1 MRQFIVEKYLPITYI
16 VGSVYKDLFEQGQG
30 VHGCSCFGVF
40 PMTDDGKT
48 HLLKAGIF
56 LNGRDVE
63 FDPKKITEDL
73 KYAWYDDATPG
84 KGAAGAETNPNLDK
98 KDAYSFVKAPR
109 YDGEVIEVGP
119 AARMWVANAPLSE
132 VGVKMLKEK
141 FGIEART
148 IRDLGWDKVFSIMG
162 RHVARAEEALLNAV
176 RNSPHLA
183 EAYVQLGGICL
194 ERGDLEGCLRYNEE
208 AAQCRAKFPV
218 PWSNIAF
225 VHLQRG
231 EPDKAITALK
241 KALKWDPDFVQ
252 AKNALTTAYYM
263 QGDFEACEKLCKEIL
278 EKEPAF
284 APAWNN
290 MALAQFDLGKYAE
303 ARQSAAKAAELGF
316 EVPEGFL
323 EELKAK
329 GV

>member
-1 MRQFIVEKYLPITYI
+1 MKQRYDDIDEYI
-16 VGSVYKDLFEQGQG
+16 
-30 VHGCSCFGVF
+30 
-40 PMTDDGKT
+40 
-48 HLLKAGIF
+48 A
-56 LNGRDVE
+56 
-63 FDPKKITEDL
+63 DL
-73 KYAWYDDATPG
+73 KMEI
-84 KGAAGAETNPNLDK
+84 AANEQCANHHYNLGLALLSKRD
-98 KDAYSFVKAPR
+98 FV
-109 YDGEVIEVGP
+109 G
-119 AARMWVANAPLSE
+119 
-132 VGVKMLKEK
+132 
-141 FGIEART
+141 
-148 IRDLGWDKVFSIMG
+148 
-162 RHVARAEEALLNAV
+162 AEEALLNAV

-194 ERGDLEGCLRYNEE
+194 ERSDLEGCLRYNEE

-278 EKEPAF
+278 DKEPAF

>member
-1 MRQFIVEKYLPITYI
+1 MKQRYDDIDEYI
-16 VGSVYKDLFEQGQG
+16 
-30 VHGCSCFGVF
+30 
-40 PMTDDGKT
+40 
-48 HLLKAGIF
+48 A
-56 LNGRDVE
+56 
-63 FDPKKITEDL
+63 DL
-73 KYAWYDDATPG
+73 KMEI
-84 KGAAGAETNPNLDK
+84 AANEQCANHHYNLGLALLSKRD
-98 KDAYSFVKAPR
+98 FV
-109 YDGEVIEVGP
+109 G
-119 AARMWVANAPLSE
+119 
-132 VGVKMLKEK
+132 
-141 FGIEART
+141 
-148 IRDLGWDKVFSIMG
+148 
-162 RHVARAEEALLNAV
+162 AEEALLNAV

-183 EAYVQLGGICL
+183 EAYVQL
-194 ERGDLEGCLRYNEE
+194 
-208 AAQCRAKFPV
+208 V

-278 EKEPAF
+278 DKEPGF

-303 ARQSAAKAAELGF
+303 ARQSADKAAELGF

-323 EELKAK
+323 EELRAK